1 MPGLGSLLAPAP
13 APVNWQAAVFAAAGF
28 VGYGQFRRSQA
39 AGFVAAG
46 FVGYGQFLR
55 SQAASFV
62 RWFCRSKR
70 LHFRLW
76 LQFRRS
82 QMMLNHYFVPKM
94 PQSSIC
100 LPRWHDTTTR
110 KNNRTQGVRL
120 YLYYLL
126 HNFHVK
132 QELGWS
138 PLGSLACDWSVWEF
152 KLALF
157 GGGGEVEFW
166 EWTISEK
173 KSKKIK
179 TKIRKN

>member
-1 MPGLGSLLAPAP
+1 MGSLLAPAP

-46 FVGYGQFLR
+46 FVGYGQFLRSQAAVFVGSGQFLR

-132 QELGWS
+132 QELG
-138 PLGSLACDWSVWEF
+138 
-152 KLALF
+152 
-157 GGGGEVEFW
+157 
-166 EWTISEK
+166 
-173 KSKKIK
+173 
-179 TKIRKN
+179 

>member
-1 MPGLGSLLAPAP
+1 MNLARLGK
-13 APVNWQAAVFAAAGF
+13 F
-28 VGYGQFRRSQA
+28 VGYGSGELASSSLCCSRLCRLRAIRRSQA

-46 FVGYGQFLR
+46 FVGYGQFLRSQAAVFVGSGQFLR

-132 QELGWS
+132 QELG
-138 PLGSLACDWSVWEF
+138 
-152 KLALF
+152 
-157 GGGGEVEFW
+157 
-166 EWTISEK
+166 
-173 KSKKIK
+173 
-179 TKIRKN
+179 